1 MSEEDAMR
9 ILSVGGE
16 GATAA
21 FCTIAN
27 RRGFFD
33 AVVVADH
40 DLARAERAIK
50 AGDDRFDAVQ
60 LESSSVEDL
69 VALVDRLGITH
80 VVNTDPGLVMPVF
93 EAAFAAGVDYLDLT
107 MSGSTPHQAEPYTKS
122 GVKLGDEQF
131 AVDGAWIDAGRLALV
146 GIGASPGLADVFAR
160 YAADHLFSEIGE
172 LSTRCAPAALGTDA
186 LDRWLAP
193 PVIWELDRGWFT
205 TEPLSEA
212 EMFAFPAGIGS
223 LTCVNVEHEE
233 VLLMPRWVDAQ
244 RTTFKY
250 GLGGQLVA
258 ALGRSREGGLDHA
271 ELREAGASEDWA
283 DRSCVG
289 VLVMGLGRDRRP
301 RSTYLYHVV
310 DSDWSMREYGHQ
322 GLAWQTAVGSV
333 IALELLAREV
343 WAGAG
348 VLGPEAFDPVPFLEL
363 LAELGPPWQQREQ

>member
-1 MSEEDAMR
+1 MR
-9 ILSVGGE
+9 ILSVGAE

-33 AVVVADH
+33 AIVVADQ
-40 DLARAERAIK
+40 DLDRAEQAIK
-50 AGDDRFDAVQ
+50 TADDWFASVH
-60 LESSSVEDL
+60 LESSDVDGL
-69 VALVDRLGITH
+69 VGLIDRLGITH
-80 VVNTDPGLVMPVF
+80 VVNTDPNLVMPVF
-93 EAAFAAGVDYLDLT
+93 EAAFASGVDYLDLT
-107 MSGSTPHQAEPYTKS
+107 MSRSSPHVAEPYAKS

-160 YAADHLFSEIGE
+160 YAADHLFSEIAE
-172 LSTRCAPAALGTDA
+172 LSTRCAPAVLGDGA
-186 LDRWLAP
+186 VDRWLSP

-205 TEPLSEA
+205 TEPLSEP

-233 VLLMPRWVDAQ
+233 VMLMPRWVDAQ
-244 RTTFKY
+244 RATFKY

-258 ALGRSREGGLDHA
+258 ALQRSRDDGLDQA
-271 ELREAGASEDWA
+271 ELRAAGAYEDWV

-289 VLVMGLGRDRRP
+289 VLVIGLGRDRRP

-310 DSDWSMREYGHQ
+310 DSEWSMREYGHSC
-322 GLAWQTAVGSV
+322 LAWQTAVNSV
-333 IALELLAREV
+333 IALELLAGEV

-363 LAELGPPWQQREQ
+363 LTELGPPWQQREQ

>member
-1 MSEEDAMR
+1 MR
-9 ILSVGGE
+9 ILSVGAE

-40 DLARAERAIK
+40 DLTRAENAIK
-50 AGDDRFDAVQ
+50 SGDDRFEAVE
-60 LESSSVEDL
+60 LESTQVDDL
-69 VALVDRLGITH
+69 VGLLGRLGITH
-80 VVNTDPGLVMPVF
+80 VVNPDPRLAMPVF
-93 EAAFAAGVDYLDLT
+93 EAAFAAGVDYLDLA
-107 MSGSTPHQAEPYTKS
+107 MSRSTPHPAEPYTKC

-131 AVDGAWIDAGRLALV
+131 ALDGAWIDAGRLALV

-172 LSTRCAPAALGTDA
+172 LSTRCAPAVLGPDA
-186 LDRWLAP
+186 VDRWLAP
-193 PVIWELDRGWFT
+193 PVIWEVDRGWFT
-205 TEPLSEA
+205 TEPLSEP

-258 ALGRSREGGLDHA
+258 ALRRSREGGLDDS
-271 ELREAGASEDWA
+271 ELRAAGAYDDCP

-310 DSDWSMREYGHQ
+310 DSEWSMREYGHHC
-322 GLAWQTAVGSV
+322 LAWQTAVNSV
-333 IALELLAREV
+333 IALELLAGET

-348 VLGPEAFDPVPFLEL
+348 VLGPEAFDAVPFLEL
-363 LAELGPPWQQREQ
+363 LTELGPPWQQREQ

>member
-1 MSEEDAMR
+1 MR
-9 ILSVGGE
+9 ILSVGAE

-27 RRGFFD
+27 RRGFVD
-33 AVVVADH
+33 AIVVADQ
-40 DLARAERAIK
+40 DLERAEQAIK
-50 AGDDRFDAVQ
+50 TGDDRFDAVQ
-60 LESSSVEDL
+60 LESSDVDGL
-69 VALVDRLGITH
+69 VGLIDRLGITH
-80 VVNTDPGLVMPVF
+80 VVNTDPDLVMPVF
-93 EAAFAAGVDYLDLT
+93 EAAFASGVDYLDLT
-107 MSGSTPHQAEPYTKS
+107 MSRSSPHVAEPYAKS

-160 YAADHLFSEIGE
+160 YAADHLFSEIAE
-172 LSTRCAPAALGTDA
+172 LSTRCAPAVLGDGA
-186 LDRWLAP
+186 VDRWLSP

-205 TEPLSEA
+205 TEPLSEP

-233 VLLMPRWVDAQ
+233 VLLMPRWVEAQ

-250 GLGGQLVA
+250 GLGGQLVSSLQQA
-258 ALGRSREGGLDHA
+258 RERGRADS
-271 ELREAGASEDWA
+271 ELRSAGDEEGL

-301 RSTYLYHVV
+301 RTTYLYHVV
-310 DSDWSMREYGHQ
+310 DSEWSMREYGHSC
-322 GLAWQTAVGSV
+322 LSWQTAVNSV

-348 VLGPEAFDPVPFLEL
+348 VLGPEAFDSVPFLEL
-363 LAELGPPWQQREQ
+363 INELGPPWQLREQ